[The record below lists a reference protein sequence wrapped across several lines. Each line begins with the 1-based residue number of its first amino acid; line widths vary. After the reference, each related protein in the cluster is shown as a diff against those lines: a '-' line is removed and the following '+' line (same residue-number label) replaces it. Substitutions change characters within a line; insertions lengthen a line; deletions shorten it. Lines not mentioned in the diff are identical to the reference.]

1 MIEEKEVTNSEVKP
15 VENISRNLQGYP
27 NLSHIE
33 QECQES
39 LIQRKIHI

>member
-1 MIEEKEVTNSEVKP
+1 MINSHHEIAKM
-15 VENISRNLQGYP
+15 SHP

-39 LIQRKIHI
+39 WIQGKIHIQQSLNEDLKYL